1 MAIKDPVL
9 VANERQEQYL
19 ATLSCSSTRSSIY
32 SASTTNKYGSFFFFN
47 STDRV
52 YRYRNLEE
60 EVKVALLIILP
71 HHLLL
76 KILPDLYGFS
86 DLNSQEMKASTRRH
100 NMVLFELRSEI

>member
-1 MAIKDPVL
+1 MAL
-9 VANERQEQYL
+9 
-19 ATLSCSSTRSSIY
+19 
-32 SASTTNKYGSFFFFN
+32 FFFN